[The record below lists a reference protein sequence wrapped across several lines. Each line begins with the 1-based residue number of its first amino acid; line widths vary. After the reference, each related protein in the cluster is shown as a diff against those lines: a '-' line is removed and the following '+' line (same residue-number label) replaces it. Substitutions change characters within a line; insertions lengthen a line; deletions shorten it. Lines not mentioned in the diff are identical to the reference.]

1 MINYIIIKINDKYDF
16 FLNKTSWPNLISEK
30 SNIIMRKFKHLDRYV
45 WVVSRSQVNSM
56 GRSSIRPIEVR

>member
-1 MINYIIIKINDKYDF
+1 MIF

-45 WVVSRSQVNSM
+45 WSQVNPM
-56 GRSSIRPIEVR
+56 GRSSITHLIKTHRSSLNINLVFD